1 MAITGPIDIV
11 ADANRAFAVRN
22 GSAFQG
28 RITGSGC
35 MLSAITGAY
44 MARANGNAVEAALA
58 AVVHM
63 GAAGQAA
70 QARMKEGDGTGS
82 FHTYLMDALSLL
94 EGDDLAKAALVEEVR

>member
-1 MAITGPIDIV
+1 M
-11 ADANRAFAVRN
+11 
-22 GSAFQG
+22 
-28 RITGSGC
+28 
-35 MLSAITGAY
+35 
-44 MARANGNAVEAALA
+44 
-58 AVVHM
+58 VHM